1 MENENVRE
9 PPFPPRNALSVTR
22 FLSKISVL
30 FGQTIFVDYFGALEA
45 PFFKAK
51 IIFAAAI
58 SDPVKITFSKLAI

>member
-1 MENENVRE
+1 LKIKNARE

-51 IIFAAAI
+51 MIFAAAI